1 MYIFMANVTWAQRV
15 GGGDCRARTRVDE
28 KLRFG
33 FPRPRHAAA
42 STAVAAGPT
51 LGHAPTEPAAAAFHS
66 TVVYSPPPP
75 FSHSGSVSL
84 FSPRI
89 HTHARARLKRN
100 NIIIV
105 VSLFHVHARARVL
118 LTRRARLRPN
128 KQLACALTTYTA
140 SRHDIFYKNII

>member
-15 GGGDCRARTRVDE
+15 GGRGDCRARTRVDE

-33 FPRPRHAAA
+33 FPRPRHATA
-42 STAVAAGPT
+42 SAAVAAGPT
-51 LGHAPTEPAAAAFHS
+51 LGHAPTEPAAATFHS
-66 TVVYSPPPP
+66 TVVYSPPPT

-89 HTHARARLKRN
+89 HTHARESLKRN

-105 VSLFHVHARARVL
+105 ISLFRVHARARVL
-118 LTRRARLRPN
+118 LTRRAR
-128 KQLACALTTYTA
+128 ALTTYTA
-140 SRHDIFYKNII
+140 SRHDSFYKNII